1 MIGALLMQ
9 RAVRSGCATVNRRDS
24 DAVAGLLNEDAVFE
38 FQGETIKSGRFE
50 GREAIREWFANWFET
65 MPVTRFTVRH
75 LSVENI
81 WAVSDSN
88 VVHVE
93 WDLEEG
99 GCDGHRYQLT
109 GVTAF
114 VVEGGKARSAK
125 DHIFDQPLMAKIIAP
140 RDRATEAGAA

>member
-1 MIGALLMQ
+1 MIGAVLMQ
-9 RAVRSGCATVNRRDS
+9 RAVRQGYATVNGRDP
-24 DAVAGLLNEDAVFE
+24 DAVAELFHEDAVFE
-38 FQGETIKSGRFE
+38 FPGETVRSGRFE
-50 GREAIREWFANWFET
+50 GREANREWFANWFET

-75 LSVENI
+75 VSVENV
-81 WAVSDSN
+81 WAVSNSN

-99 GCDGHRYQLT
+99 DHDGHCSQLT

-125 DHIFDQPLMAKIIAP
+125 DYIIDQPLLAKIIAP
-140 RDRATEAGAA
+140 KEAEAGS